1 MKTIEF
7 NGAITLDEI
16 FENHKKIIYDSL
28 IESIQE
34 DLENPS
40 SQVTVIKITVN
51 EKEYTI
57 NLGRD
62 RFLKSLDRARLF
74 YETLEDYEKCQECVN
89 LSNTL
94 LLKNYINGI

>member
-40 SQVTVIKITVN
+40 SQVTIIKIAVN

-57 NLGRD
+57 NLGRN
-62 RFLKSLDRARLF
+62 RFLKSLNSARIF
-74 YETLEDYEKCQECVN
+74 YETLEDYEKCQDCVN
-89 LSNTL
+89 LSNK
-94 LLKNYINGI
+94 LKSKNIAI